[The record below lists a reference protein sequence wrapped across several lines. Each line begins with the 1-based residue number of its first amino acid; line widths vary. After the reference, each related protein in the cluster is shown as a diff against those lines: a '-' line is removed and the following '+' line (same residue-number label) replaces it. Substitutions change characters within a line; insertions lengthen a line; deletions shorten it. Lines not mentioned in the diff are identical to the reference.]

1 MFRTIAKVIAATAFT
16 AMISGV
22 LGAFEPLGAQL
33 APPAVPTG
41 LTAAYTIAS
50 ESDTGRVDLSWDV
63 QSGVHWVVERKT
75 CETCRWRARTPG
87 GTSWTQNSWTDVRNR
102 APEAVKIWFYRVKAV
117 NASGSSAYS
126 GTLVIANRPYLPTRV
141 EGVFVIWDRDAGY
154 PAVHWTSS
162 HFGEQVDSYD
172 IYRRTENPRS
182 GWQLAGNVYHAQED
196 GEEQHRIRF
205 DDTDVARSF
214 EDQTLSYRVSAV
226 SGTAESTDF
235 SYVATFTID
244 AFTEPDSV
252 TITRAYWNES
262 RKSIIIKWKL
272 LPPDTVDGYRVVRS
286 GTCVYLES
294 CLPSVTGFK
303 WFPVSGT
310 ETNTFEDDSIEQSI
324 YQREFKYY
332 VIGVHGDLESD
343 RLSSEKR
350 TVWSSPNAAPPTL
363 FILDV
368 AWTQN
373 IQGARGVNG
382 MKIVIGRISSVYAV
396 AEVKLQR
403 RIPDAADAK
412 DRSWTTI
419 WQRDHDQFDTRQ
431 AARYDTVLRE
441 EDEQTYEYRM
451 ATRNAAGWSEWSDV
465 HTATA
470 PAGPPLPSS
479 MYLYLTES
487 YGSNQPLGGY
497 GTITYLGVCSGQLYV
512 RAYWNGAH
520 YPAADEW
527 EVDYSARHGA
537 SVLQTEIRYE
547 SDNPRYPEFIG
558 KLHYDF
564 YGAISFKVRGR
575 YGNDWTD
582 WSPVSTTRCKT
593 KTP

>member
-1 MFRTIAKVIAATAFT
+1 MFRTIAKVIAAALFT
-16 AMISGV
+16 AMISGA

-33 APPAVPTG
+33 APPAAPTG

-75 CETCRWRARTPG
+75 CETCRWRARTPS
-87 GTSWTQNSWTDVRNR
+87 GTSWTQNSWTDVRKR

-126 GTLVIANRPYLPTRV
+126 GTLEVANRPYLPTRV
-141 EGVFVIWDRDAGY
+141 EGVFVIWDRDAGH

-182 GWQLAGNVYHAQED
+182 GWQLVGNEYHAQED

-205 DDTDVARSF
+205 HDSDVSRSF

-226 SGTAESTDF
+226 SGTDESTDS

-244 AFTEPDSV
+244 AFTEPGLV
-252 TITRAYWNES
+252 TLTRAHWNES
-262 RKSIIIKWKL
+262 RKSIIIKWEL
-272 LPPDTVDGYRVVRS
+272 LPPDAVDGYRVVRS
-286 GTCVYLES
+286 GTCIHLDECPY
-294 CLPSVTGFK
+294 SVTGSR
-303 WFPVSGT
+303 WFAVLGT
-310 ETNTFEDDSIEQSI
+310 ETNKFEDTSIEQSK

-343 RLSSEKR
+343 RPSSEQR
-350 TVWSSPNAAPPTL
+350 RVWSSPNAPPPKPS
-363 FILDV
+363 IGDV

-373 IQGARGVNG
+373 IQDAHGVNG
-382 MKIVIGRISSVYAV
+382 MQIRFGRISAAYAV

-419 WQRDHDQFDTRQ
+419 WQRDHDQFNTLL

-441 EDEQTYEYRM
+441 EYEQAYQYRM
-451 ATRNAAGWSEWSDV
+451 ATRNVAGWSEWSDV
-465 HTATA
+465 GTATA
-470 PAGPPLPSS
+470 PAGPPRPSS

-487 YGSNQPLGGY
+487 YGSNQPLGGS
-497 GTITYLGVCSGQLYV
+497 GTIGYLGVCAGQLYV
-512 RAYWNGAH
+512 RAYWNGSH

-527 EVDYSARHGA
+527 ELDYSARLGA
-537 SVLQTEIRYE
+537 SVLQTEIRYA
-547 SDNPRYPEFIG
+547 SDNPKYPEFIG
-558 KLHYDF
+558 KLHYDAS
-564 YGAISFKVRGR
+564 GAISFKVRGR

-593 KTP
+593 SR